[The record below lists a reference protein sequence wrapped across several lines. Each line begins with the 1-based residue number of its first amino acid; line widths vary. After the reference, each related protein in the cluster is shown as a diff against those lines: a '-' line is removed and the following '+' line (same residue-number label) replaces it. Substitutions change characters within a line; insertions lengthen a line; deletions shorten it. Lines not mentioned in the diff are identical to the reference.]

1 MAAVAREVADFGMS
15 PENAKQFCRAMIE
28 NLFGGTGQTLSHLET
43 AFFHGFKK
51 NLAYDA
57 VHERVLTRRG
67 VLRKR

>member
-1 MAAVAREVADFGMS
+1 
-15 PENAKQFCRAMIE
+15 
-28 NLFGGTGQTLSHLET
+28 LFGGTGQTLSHLET